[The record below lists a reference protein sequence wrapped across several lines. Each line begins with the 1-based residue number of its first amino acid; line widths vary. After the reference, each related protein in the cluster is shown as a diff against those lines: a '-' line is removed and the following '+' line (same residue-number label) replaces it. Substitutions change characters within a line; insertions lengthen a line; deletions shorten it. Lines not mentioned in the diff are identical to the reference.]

1 MTLDT
6 TPQPPPSGAGNST
19 PHSAPDVSMLAA
31 SMTLAGMRAMAE
43 PATTMP
49 LERVAI
55 ASALFPTDETMTAVD
70 RLELHVLLLEDAGKV
85 ATKGAADGREWIDL
99 EPTSSPTFSPGVS
112 ESARESVGASGRAR
126 ERERPPLPQRPW
138 QLDAPPIGCVDHP
151 NGSRWPCGACRTARL
166 QHEKWWI
173 NARYQA
179 ELARHYGGDRE
190 SSPAQPPRFDPPP
203 TDTLF
208 DPPAPDGGT
217 YDEEPW

>member
-6 TPQPPPSGAGNST
+6 TPQPPRSGAGSST
-19 PHSAPDVSMLAA
+19 PPSVPDVSMLAA

-49 LERVAI
+49 LERLAI
-55 ASALFPTDETMTAVD
+55 ASALFPAEETTAAVD
-70 RLELHVLLLEDAGKV
+70 RLELHVLLLEDTGKV
-85 ATKGAADGREWIDL
+85 TTTGGPDGREWIDL
-99 EPTSSPTFSPGVS
+99 APTSRPMFSPGVS
-112 ESARESVGASGRAR
+112 EGARESAGARGRAR

-151 NGSRWPCGACRTARL
+151 NGSRWPCGPCRTARL
-166 QHEKWWI
+166 QHEQWWI

-179 ELARHYGGDRE
+179 DLARHYGDDPRP
-190 SSPAQPPRFDPPP
+190 SPDQASHFDPPP

-208 DPPAPDGGT
+208 DRLAPDGET